1 MNATMLSNPFANAQE
16 TTSGGGKWLPPVKEK
31 GKSKIIYAKA
41 GTVQRT
47 VKSTD
52 CFTVS
57 YTWASRVLL
66 AGSHVES
73 TLRGQSKV
81 NQFPLYDFRPAH
93 TLKNS
98 LLSKIRG
105 LLDLEPGWDG
115 YTAKAPAGAAIDEAE
130 QFSSNVLPADEFQL
144 PTVTAA
150 ADGEVNFSWRN
161 ALGYIDLGFYGDG
174 SYSYYAKTAVGQE
187 FMSDESSLTD
197 HLPEQVLKI
206 IRGN

>member
-16 TTSGGGKWLPPVKEK
+16 ITTGGGKWLPPVKEK

-41 GTVQRT
+41 GPVQRT

-52 CFTVS
+52 CFSSSCPWTSRIFV
-57 YTWASRVLL
+57 TASQVQ
-66 AGSHVES
+66 G
-73 TLRGQSKV
+73 TLRGQGRAT
-81 NQFPLYDFRPAH
+81 QFPLYDFRPAM

-105 LLDLEPGWDG
+105 LLDLAPGWDG
-115 YTAKAPAGAAIDEAE
+115 YSAKVPSGAAIDEAE

-150 ADGEVNFSWRN
+150 ADGEVNFSWKN
-161 ALGYIDLGFYGDG
+161 ALGYIDLGFYGEG
-174 SYSYYAKTAVGQE
+174 SYSYYAKTTVGQE
-187 FMSDESSLTD
+187 FMSDESSLTE